1 MSVEN
6 RIALL
11 TQIKDFLVTQ
21 GKPSANEEGDCLYRG
36 PEDLKCAVGCI
47 IPDELYKESFENCS
61 VDHNHLEDLVK
72 ELSNLYDIP
81 LYKLIE
87 DLRVAQSIHDSYD
100 SYDFNPKKLSFS
112 DFINKEF
119 DSYIKSIK

>member
-21 GKPSANEEGDCLYRG
+21 GKPSTNEEGDCLYRG

-87 DLRVAQSIHDSYD
+87 DLRVAQAIHD

-112 DFINKEF
+112 DFINKKF

>member
-21 GKPSANEEGDCLYRG
+21 GKPSTNEEGDCLYRG

-87 DLRVAQSIHDSYD
+87 DLRVTQSIHD